1 MIWLTSDLHFNHNK
15 EFIYKARGFD
25 NISQMNEAIIEN
37 INDRVTYE
45 DDLWILGDLCLG
57 MDIEGN
63 KHLIEEI
70 NCPNIR
76 IIYGNHDTDTRK
88 AMYDTC
94 WNVIGGRYAYQQKWN
109 GYNFYL
115 SHFPTITSNL
125 EKESLRQCTCCL
137 YGHTHQISNFYLE
150 YPMIYHVGV
159 DSHNLC
165 PVSIN
170 KIIYDMEAKAKE
182 CKDYL

>member
-1 MIWLTSDLHFNHNK
+1 MIWITSDLHFNHNK

-57 MDIEGN
+57 PDIEGN
-63 KHLIEEI
+63 KQLIERI
-70 NCPNIR
+70 NFSNIH

-88 AMYDTC
+88 VMYNTC
-94 WNVIGGRYAYQQKWN
+94 WNVIDGHYAYQQKWN
-109 GYNFYL
+109 GYHFYL

-125 EKESLRQCTCCL
+125 EKEST
-137 YGHTHQISNFYLE
+137 YS
-150 YPMIYHVGV
+150 
-159 DSHNLC
+159 
-165 PVSIN
+165 
-170 KIIYDMEAKAKE
+170 KITILIKLKNIFIKMVFI
-182 CKDYL
+182 

>member
-1 MIWLTSDLHFNHNK
+1 MIWITSDLHFNHNK
-15 EFIYKARGFD
+15 EFIYKARGFE

-37 INDRVTYE
+37 INDRVNYE

-57 MDIEGN
+57 TDIEGN
-63 KHLIEEI
+63 KQLIERI

-94 WNVIGGRYAYQQKWN
+94 WNVIGGHYAYQQKWN
-109 GYNFYL
+109 GYHFYL

-159 DSHNLC
+159 DSHNLY

-182 CKDYL
+182 CKDLL

>member
-1 MIWLTSDLHFNHNK
+1 MIWITSDLHFNHNK
-15 EFIYKARGFD
+15 EFIYKARGFE

-57 MDIEGN
+57 PDIEGN
-63 KHLIEEI
+63 KQLIERI

-109 GYNFYL
+109 GYHFYL

-170 KIIYDMEAKAKE
+170 EIIYDMKIKAKE
-182 CKDYL
+182 CKDLL